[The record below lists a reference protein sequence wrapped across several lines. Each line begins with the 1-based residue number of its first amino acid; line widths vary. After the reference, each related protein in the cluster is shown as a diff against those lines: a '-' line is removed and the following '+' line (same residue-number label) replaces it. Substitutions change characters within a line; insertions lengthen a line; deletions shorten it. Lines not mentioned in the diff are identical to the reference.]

1 MKKIIILALTLL
13 ALNSFSALELG
24 IYEGADGDD
33 KCLLSIN
40 NVSYL
45 NNVKHPLNE
54 RVEVL
59 VSFSESNFIVT
70 HFPIINTEEVN
81 VAAETELLKGAQA
94 SAELV
99 EAIVMKMI
107 HSTDY
112 HGPDSFTYIYHDLT
126 SGEKTKKVCNNLR
139 KN

>member
-1 MKKIIILALTLL
+1 MKKLIILALSLL
-13 ALNSFSALELG
+13 ALNTFAGLELG
-24 IYEGADGDD
+24 IYEGVDGEE
-33 KCLLSIN
+33 KCLLSVN

-81 VAAETELLKGAQA
+81 VSAETELLKGAQA
-94 SAELV
+94 SAEVV
-99 EAIVMKMI
+99 EAVVMKMI

-112 HGPDSFTYIYHDLT
+112 HGPDSLTYIHHDLT
-126 SGEKTKKVCNNLR
+126 SGEKTKKICANLR